1 MKKIQEVI
9 VRPLITERSTL
20 LKEKGKYS
28 FEVHPNATKQEIKN
42 AVESIFKKEK
52 VEVAKVNTTNV
63 PAKIR
68 RFGQRI
74 SKVYRWKK
82 AIVTLK
88 PGQKIEFFEG
98 A

>member
-9 VRPLITERSTL
+9 VRPLITERSTML
-20 LKEKGKYS
+20 REKSKYS
-28 FEVHPNATKQEIKN
+28 FEVNPGATKQEIKN
-42 AVESIFKKEK
+42 AVELIFKKEK
-52 VEVAKVNTTNV
+52 VEVLKVNTTNL

-68 RFGQRI
+68 RVGRSF
-74 SKVYRWKK
+74 SKPYRWKK

-88 PGQKIEFFEG
+88 PGQKIELFEG

>member
-1 MKKIQEVI
+1 MKKIQDVI

-28 FEVHPNATKQEIKN
+28 FEVHPNANKREIKD
-42 AVESIFKKEK
+42 AVEAIFKKEK
-52 VEVAKVNTTNV
+52 VEVLKVNTANV

-68 RFGQRI
+68 RFGRNV
-74 SKVYRWKK
+74 SKSFRWKK

>member
-20 LKEKGKYS
+20 LREKSKYS
-28 FEVHPNATKQEIKN
+28 FEVNPDATKQEIKN
-42 AVESIFKKEK
+42 AVELIFKKEK
-52 VEVAKVNTTNV
+52 VEVLKVNTTNL

-68 RFGQRI
+68 RVGRSF
-74 SKVYRWKK
+74 SKPYRWKK

-88 PGQKIEFFEG
+88 PGQKIELFEG